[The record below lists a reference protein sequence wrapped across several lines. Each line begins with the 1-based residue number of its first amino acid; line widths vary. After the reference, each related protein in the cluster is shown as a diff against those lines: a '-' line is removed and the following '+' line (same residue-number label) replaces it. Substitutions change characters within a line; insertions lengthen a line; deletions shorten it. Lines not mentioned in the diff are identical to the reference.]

1 MGTTDQSVAE
11 RLTKALEALADV
23 TEFMNDDE
31 QDVMV
36 SLIEIATEIGAG
48 VVRGQKIY
56 GYMDLEHN
64 DRNLL
69 AEAEEEDRD
78 WVTYRLMDFVRER
91 RRREGKDEQPQCTG
105 GLVHDEYTP
114 CPVHDR
120 SRK

>member
-11 RLTKALEALADV
+11 RLTKALEGLADI
-23 TEFMNDDE
+23 TEFMNEDE
-31 QDVMV
+31 QDVMATLV
-36 SLIEIATEIGAG
+36 EIATEIGAG

-91 RRREGKDEQPQCTG
+91 RRREDKQ
-105 GLVHDEYTP
+105 
-114 CPVHDR
+114 
-120 SRK
+120 